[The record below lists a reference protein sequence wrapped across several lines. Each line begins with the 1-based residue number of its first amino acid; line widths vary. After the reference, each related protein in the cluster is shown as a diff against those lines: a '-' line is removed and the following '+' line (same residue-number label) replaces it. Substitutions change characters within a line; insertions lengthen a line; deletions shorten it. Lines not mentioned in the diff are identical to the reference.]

1 MDMELSGRV
10 AVVTGAG
17 SGIGLA
23 TCRRLLAEGVHV
35 VGGDINAGALAD
47 LGADVTAV
55 EVDLA
60 EEKGSAHLIERA
72 IETHGGVDILINCI
86 GIAPVREGFLA
97 LQDADLART
106 MDVNFMSILR
116 ACRAAI
122 PSMIERGKGSI
133 VSVASDAGRMPD
145 PFFIDY
151 SLSKAAILCFSK
163 TISIEFGPK
172 NIRSNVVT
180 PGPIRTPM
188 WDRPGGFADSLA
200 ESFGVDKEAAIERFA
215 KVERKL
221 AVPRLGTPDEVAALC
236 VFLSSDRAGF
246 TTGSDYAVNG
256 GSIHVI

>member
-23 TCRRLLAEGVHV
+23 TCRHLLAEGVHL
-35 VGGDINAGALAD
+35 VGGDINASALAG
-47 LGADVTAV
+47 LGPDVTAV

-60 EEKGSAHLIERA
+60 EARGAEHLIQRA

-97 LQDADLART
+97 LQDTDLART

-122 PSMIERGKGSI
+122 PSMIERGKGAI

-163 TISIEFGPK
+163 TIAMEFGSK

-200 ESFGVDKEAAIERFA
+200 ESYGLDKEAAVERFA
-215 KVERKL
+215 KVERRL
-221 AVPRLGTPDEVAALC
+221 ALPRLGTPDEVASLC
-236 VFLSSDRAGF
+236 VFLASDKAGF
-246 TTGSDYAVNG
+246 ATGSDFAING